1 MSITPKYYGLRTTAG
16 REIDV
21 AMMMYNRVRIQGLEV
36 YSIIVPPETK
46 GYVVVEAP
54 NVKPIYYLIADM
66 RYVKSRQPQP
76 IKPEEIEKLVKPKPV
91 VEMIKEGD
99 IVEVITGPFRG
110 MRAEV
115 VSINKAKNEVV
126 LNILEASFPLP
137 ITVPG
142 DYIKPVK
149 KTGE

>member
-1 MSITPKYYGLRTTAG
+1 MATTRYYGLRTTAG

-21 AMMMYNRVRIQGLEV
+21 AMMMYNRVVVQKLDV
-36 YSIIVPPETK
+36 YSIIVPPEMK
-46 GYVVVEAP
+46 GYVVVEVP
-54 NVKPIYYLIADM
+54 SVKPIYYLTADM
-66 RYVKSRQPQP
+66 RYVKSRHPVP
-76 IKPEEIEKLVKPKPV
+76 ISSEEIEKLVKPKPV

-99 IVEVITGPFRG
+99 IVEIITGPFRG

-115 VSINKAKNEVV
+115 VSVDRNKNEVV
-126 LNILEASFPLP
+126 LSILEASFPLP